1 MILKDNLYIIE
12 GKNETDGLVTYSI
25 KLCPEC
31 FIYKAHFPDKP
42 ITPGVCLIQM
52 SKELLEDA
60 AGEKLEIH
68 SVKNVK
74 FLSVVTPGEDTRL
87 TVQIAKIRTKEKGEL
102 SAQLTVQNGVETK
115 AKLSLV
121 FERYG
126 HS

>member
-1 MILKDNLYIIE
+1 MILKNNLYAIE
-12 GKNETDGLVTYSI
+12 GKTEAGGAVTYSI
-25 KLCPEC
+25 RLCSEC
-31 FIYKAHFPDKP
+31 FIYKAHFPGKP

-60 AGEKLEIH
+60 VGEKLEIH

-74 FLSVVTPGEDTRL
+74 FLSVVTPIEDTHL
-87 TVQIAKIRTKEKGEL
+87 TVQIAKIRIKEKGEL
-102 SAQLTVQNGVETK
+102 SAQLTVQNGAETK
-115 AKLSLV
+115 AKLSMV